1 MAHTMLGFH
10 VIHRIQPA
18 TGVCPATKSHSVSS
32 AGPMLSTA
40 TASVVPPQP
49 FNFTVL
55 LQHQFQATAPGTQVY
70 ETTVNSFSPGER
82 ATQSSI

>member
-1 MAHTMLGFH
+1 MAHTMVGFH

-18 TGVCPATKSHSVSS
+18 MGVFPATKSHSVSS

-40 TASVVPPQP
+40 IASVVPPQP
-49 FNFTVL
+49 FKFTVL
-55 LQHQFQATAPGTQVY
+55 LQLQFQATAPGTQVY
-70 ETTVNSFSPGER
+70 ETIVNSFSPGKW